1 MHVCNVTL
9 KLIMRM
15 WKFILLEIAIF
26 VVMVILVSK
35 NLYTRDN
42 RIPVLLIN
50 ADEDTLLT
58 EQFEDYLSKYV
69 KFSDE
74 DIAHESQLEEDLFYD
89 NIRCVVRIPRHF
101 TVNYMNGKPVDIM
114 RNELTESKDT
124 VLIDILINKYLM
136 VLKQCP
142 NQGLPLE
149 ESIQVVEEMLSKKVM
164 VSYVEKVFPKKEQFA
179 LLENY
184 MAYILLSTIFLY
196 TVSTIYYFKRDEI
209 EKHNRIAPVA
219 EKTIFR
225 RVIFLCILVGICLA
239 LIMGGLVSIIV
250 GIGIRDK
257 SVVMV
262 IINELNYAVYC
273 VAISSF
279 IGMLI
284 KSIKNIDSIGQ
295 LITLGITFLSGVFV
309 KQEYLPDNIVMFSR
323 HSATY
328 LYVKVNNTWSKAEE
342 MNFHD
347 YQAFVLNEGLILCI
361 SAIWILIALI
371 IGERKVKMDL

>member
-50 ADEDTLLT
+50 EDEDTLLT

>member
-50 ADEDTLLT
+50 EDEDTLLT

-74 DIAHESQLEEDLFYD
+74 DIAHESRLEEDLFYD
-89 NIRCVVRIPRHF
+89 NIRCVIRIPRHF

-309 KQEYLPDNIVMFSR
+309 RQEYLPDNIVMFSR
-323 HSATY
+323 HFPTY
-328 LYVKVNNTWSKAEE
+328 LYVKVNNIWSKAEE

-347 YQAFVLNEGLILCI
+347 YQAFVLNEGMILCI

>member
-50 ADEDTLLT
+50 EDEDTLLT

-89 NIRCVVRIPRHF
+89 NIRCVIRIPRHF

-149 ESIQVVEEMLSKKVM
+149 ESIQVMEEMLSKKVM

-323 HSATY
+323 HFPTY

-347 YQAFVLNEGLILCI
+347 YQAFVLNEGMILCI

>member
-1 MHVCNVTL
+1 
-9 KLIMRM
+9 
-15 WKFILLEIAIF
+15 
-26 VVMVILVSK
+26 
-35 NLYTRDN
+35 
-42 RIPVLLIN
+42 
-50 ADEDTLLT
+50 
-58 EQFEDYLSKYV
+58 
-69 KFSDE
+69 
-74 DIAHESQLEEDLFYD
+74 
-89 NIRCVVRIPRHF
+89 
-101 TVNYMNGKPVDIM
+101 
-114 RNELTESKDT
+114 
-124 VLIDILINKYLM
+124 
-136 VLKQCP
+136 
-142 NQGLPLE
+142 
-149 ESIQVVEEMLSKKVM
+149 MLSKKVM

-309 KQEYLPDNIVMFSR
+309 RQEYLPDNIVMFSR
-323 HSATY
+323 HFPTY
-328 LYVKVNNTWSKAEE
+328 LYVKVNNIWSKAEE

-347 YQAFVLNEGLILCI
+347 YQAFVLNEGMILCI